1 MKTILRDDL
10 IYLAGFLDGD
20 GCIMAQ
26 LKPRKDYKMGWK
38 IEMTVQFTQHSV
50 RKIYLVKYQDLIGA
64 GYIRKRES
72 TDVCDLVIT
81 EVRNVYKFLN
91 ILKPFVR
98 MKRKQV
104 DLALTIIEQLPKAKK
119 DPVKFLQLANLT
131 DQISALND
139 SKNRKY
145 TFKEV
150 EAYFKQNGM
159 L

>member
-1 MKTILRDDL
+1 
-10 IYLAGFLDGD
+10 
-20 GCIMAQ
+20 
-26 LKPRKDYKMGWK
+26 
-38 IEMTVQFTQHSV
+38 
-50 RKIYLVKYQDLIGA
+50 
-64 GYIRKRES
+64 
-72 TDVCDLVIT
+72 
-81 EVRNVYKFLN
+81 
-91 ILKPFVR
+91 